1 MVAASRDAQNL
12 PADDADD
19 AAGRSSP
26 TCADDSKTL
35 PCVRKCKKR
44 LKKCMLPWEKKKCG
58 KTSTEECL
66 ARYVCCIDDYC
77 CKPCEDPLTCVP
89 DCLPGTDGCCCEGK
103 ICNAGTCEPGPPTC
117 VDPLT
122 CDPVSIC
129 TTPGQD
135 GCCCDGKICNAGTC
149 EPGPPTCVD
158 PLTCD
163 PVSICTTPGQDGCCC
178 DGKSAMPA
186 RASVRPASS
195 HSVVMMALAAPMA
208 PQRHAT
214 TVIALR
220 AIREDHQIPE

>member
-135 GCCCDGKICNAGTC
+135 GCCCDGK
-149 EPGPPTCVD
+149 
-158 PLTCD
+158 
-163 PVSICTTPGQDGCCC
+163 
-178 DGKSAMPA
+178 SAMPA